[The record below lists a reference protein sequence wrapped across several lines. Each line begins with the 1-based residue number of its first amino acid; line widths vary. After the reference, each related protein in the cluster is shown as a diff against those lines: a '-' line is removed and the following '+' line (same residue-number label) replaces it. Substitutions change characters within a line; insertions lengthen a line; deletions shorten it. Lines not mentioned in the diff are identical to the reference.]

1 MSDLNR
7 IFYELKSEFAQNV
20 EWTDVEDWH
29 CDDDDQLTG
38 QRAQKFWALPMCRQ
52 DLQRQDNQLQTL
64 RELAQCI
71 RLMRSSDIE
80 SDTRFDIIN
89 DNWAKIENIA
99 PKDYLTYIY
108 ALSSLAFLPHDL
120 VQHAPQPI
128 NENVNVHLAL
138 NAVSTYF
145 LSLTIPGA
153 KSYGVF
159 DEGVIE
165 HCLRVFRLL
174 ENYSNSSPLANNIWI
189 LFLTICDDLKLVFR
203 YVHFKDHLKPRDN
216 IVRCLLTILYMN
228 FRQGYNNACEYYNKI
243 FCIYLYPSVAF
254 AIC

>member
-7 IFYELKSEFAQNV
+7 IFCELKSEFAQNV
-20 EWTDVEDWH
+20 EWTKLEDWL
-29 CDDDDQLTG
+29 CDDDDDEVT
-38 QRAQKFWALPMCRQ
+38 AQKANQFWSLPMCRQ
-52 DLQRQDNQLQTL
+52 NLQRQDNQLQAL

-71 RLMRSSDIE
+71 RSMRSSDIE
-80 SDTRFDIIN
+80 GENRFDIVN

-99 PKDYLTYIY
+99 SKDYLTYIY
-108 ALSSLAFLPHDL
+108 ALTSLATLPQDL
-120 VQHAPQPI
+120 LDFAPEPI

-145 LSLTIPGA
+145 LTLTIPGA
-153 KSYGVF
+153 KSYGIF

-174 ENYSNSSPLANNIWI
+174 ENYANSSARANNIWI

-216 IVRCLLTILYMN
+216 IMRCLLIILYMN
-228 FRQGYNNACEYYNKI
+228 FRHGYNNACKYYNI
-243 FCIYLYPSVAF
+243 LYLYIFPAKF
-254 AIC
+254 L